1 MKNTCRLIAL
11 LLCAIMMVGIF
22 AGCAPKDPTN
32 PTNDTNPTQGTEP
45 TPTEPTPTE
54 PVIKNWKDAYTD
66 AQIADFYKAAIKI
79 GYTED
84 FKYTAKGYTVGSGEY
99 AEQVVYF
106 FDLVHEKFPN
116 AEFVKIE
123 DQYDTD
129 AIIAANCDIIF
140 GLNTYALQA
149 LKAASALKE
158 FAPEWA
164 EEVGAN
170 LNDDDNMYF
179 AIAKEMIISVYRNT
193 ETVTDSADT
202 AKHQDKETFGGMDV
216 TGLTNVTDLWKEGS
230 AYIGKYE
237 LDAYLN
243 DWNNLAN
250 KTLLV
255 SLLSQYIDTTA
266 TDTDCV
272 SAEGWALLQ
281 AMLDNSSKEWAEA
294 ETKKIVTNTGAY
306 INNYSNTVIAIGA
319 ASNSIDKMAWYWAAG
334 KAARLSVAEY
344 GAVPCYVFGA
354 AITATTT
361 NVEAA
366 QLFMDWVGTADVV
379 AEMYKHV
386 RSMIPANL
394 NVYTAVSA
402 KELDENGSGAEY
414 KDYTAALDADGNKI
428 VRIIPTRQYMENVA
442 KIEAQNIDW
451 DVVCQYV
458 DAWVARANAMSGF
471 VAE

>member
-1 MKNTCRLIAL
+1 MKKTTKIIAL
-11 LLCAIMMVGIF
+11 LLCAVMMLGIF
-22 AGCAPKDPTN
+22 AGCQTQDPTTTGSKPQATNPSN
-32 PTNDTNPTQGTEP
+32 PTD
-45 TPTEPTPTE
+45 
-54 PVIKNWKDAYTD
+54 PVIKNWKDEYTAD
-66 AQIADFYKAAIKI
+66 QIKGFYNTAIKI

-84 FKYTAKGYTVGSGEY
+84 FKYTTKGYTVGSGEE

-106 FDLVHEKFPN
+106 FDLVREKFPN

-123 DQYDTD
+123 DQYDTA
-129 AIIAANCDIIF
+129 AIAAANCDVIF

-149 LKAASALKE
+149 LKAAFALKE
-158 FAPEWA
+158 FVPEWA
-164 EEVGAN
+164 EQVGAN

-179 AIAKEMIISVYRNT
+179 AIAKDMIISVYRNT

-202 AKHQDKETFGGMDV
+202 AKHQDKETFGGIEV
-216 TGLTNVTDLWKEGS
+216 NGLTNVADLWKEGS
-230 AYIGKYE
+230 AYTGKYE
-237 LDAYLN
+237 LDAYLKNWN
-243 DWNNLAN
+243 DLAN

-272 SAEGWALLQ
+272 SAEGWAMLQ
-281 AMLDNSSKEWAEA
+281 AMLDNSSKEWADA
-294 ETKKIVTNTGAY
+294 ETKKIVTNTGAF
-306 INNYSNTVIAIGA
+306 INNYSNTAIAIGS
-319 ASNSIDKMAWYWAAG
+319 ASNAIDKMGWYWAAG

-366 QLFMDWVGTADVV
+366 QLFMDWIGTAEVV

-394 NVYTAVSA
+394 NVYTVVNV
-402 KELDENGSGAEY
+402 KDLDENGSGAEY

-428 VRIIPTRQYMENVA
+428 TRIIPTRQYMENVA

-471 VAE
+471 TTDAE

>member
-1 MKNTCRLIAL
+1 MKKTTKIIAL
-11 LLCAIMMVGIF
+11 LLCAVMMLGIF
-22 AGCAPKDPTN
+22 AGCQTQDPTTTGSKPQATNPSN
-32 PTNDTNPTQGTEP
+32 PTD
-45 TPTEPTPTE
+45 
-54 PVIKNWKDAYTD
+54 PVIKNWKDEYTAD
-66 AQIADFYKAAIKI
+66 QIKGFYNTAIKI
-79 GYTED
+79 GYTES
-84 FKYTAKGYTVGSGEY
+84 FKYTTKGYTVGSGEE

-106 FDLVHEKFPN
+106 FDLVREKFPN

-123 DQYDTD
+123 DENDV
-129 AIIAANCDIIF
+129 AAIAAANFDVVF
-140 GLNTYALQA
+140 GLNTYSLQA
-149 LKAASALKE
+149 LKAANALKA
-158 FAPEWA
+158 FVPEWA
-164 EEVGAN
+164 EQVGAN

-193 ETVTDSADT
+193 EVVTDSADT

-216 TGLTNVTDLWKEGS
+216 TGLTNIADLWKEGS
-230 AYIGKYE
+230 AYVGKYE

-250 KTLLV
+250 KTLLI

-281 AMLDNSSKEWAEA
+281 AMLDNSSKEWADA

-344 GAVPCYVFGA
+344 GAVPCYAYGV

-366 QLFMDWVGTADVV
+366 QLFMDWIGTAEVV

-394 NVYTAVSA
+394 NVYTVVNV
-402 KELDENGSGAEY
+402 KDLDENGSGAEY

-428 VRIIPTRQYMENVA
+428 TRIIPTRQYMENVA

-471 VAE
+471 TTDAE